1 MIYVLEN
8 GAIAQHGS
16 HGELMAEPGLY
27 RRLVEE
33 QAQLERKGEEGLAH
47 A

>member
-1 MIYVLEN
+1 MLEN
-8 GAIAQHGS
+8 GAIAQQGS

-33 QAQLERKGEEGLAH
+33 QARLERKGEEGLAH
-47 A
+47 V